1 VINLELLDKERK
13 IISTLSKCD
22 DIPDAGNYYK
32 KLRELRNGFD
42 ENREKLSMVELF
54 EALGN
59 RDRFII
65 LDALKEKDRCVC
77 ELEVILDKAQGTVSR
92 QLKILVDAGL
102 IQGWSKGK
110 FTHYS
115 LKRKKLEEFNVKWDE
130 WCKNI
135 SNWLGEL

>member
-1 VINLELLDKERK
+1 MQLLDKERK

-22 DIPDAGNYYK
+22 DIPDAGKYYK
-32 KLRELRNGFD
+32 ELRKLRNDFD
-42 ENREKLSMVELF
+42 KNQEKISMVEIF

-59 RDRFII
+59 KDRFII
-65 LDALKEKDRCVC
+65 LDALKERDRCVC
-77 ELEVILDKAQGTVSR
+77 ELEAILDKAQGTVSR

-115 LKRKKLEEFNVKWDE
+115 LKRKTLEEFNEKWEE
-130 WCKNI
+130 WCRKI
-135 SNWLGEL
+135 SNWLHKV